1 MAGLPGRHG
10 SAQVLPT
17 VDIPVHPAG
26 KLGLRALGKGRS
38 PLLVPLRKLGQ
49 HRQNPGIVLMAL
61 AGLQGGNEFLHLRLG
76 LLVLLGQQHSGL
88 QKHQVGGH
96 GDKLPRHLQVQR
108 PPGGHPGQKLGQ
120 NARKGD
126 VPNGNPILLQQMEDQ
141 IQRAH
146 KVLGGLRA
154 VPHHTFNVID
164 RAFHGRHISRE
175 STPV

>member
-1 MAGLPGRHG
+1 
-10 SAQVLPT
+10 
-17 VDIPVHPAG
+17 
-26 KLGLRALGKGRS
+26 
-38 PLLVPLRKLGQ
+38 
-49 HRQNPGIVLMAL
+49 MAL
-61 AGLQGGNEFLHLRLG
+61 AGLQGGNEFRHLRLG

-88 QKHQVGGH
+88 QGE
-96 GDKLPRHLQVQR
+96 
-108 PPGGHPGQKLGQ
+108 
-120 NARKGD
+120 